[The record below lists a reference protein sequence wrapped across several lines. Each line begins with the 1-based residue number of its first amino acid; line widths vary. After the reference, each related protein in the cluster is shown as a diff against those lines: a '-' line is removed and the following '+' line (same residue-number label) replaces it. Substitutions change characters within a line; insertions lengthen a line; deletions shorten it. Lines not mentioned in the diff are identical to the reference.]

1 MVKSMKKILL
11 LINDLAGY
19 GKVALS
25 YLQIQLWEMTVNYI
39 MV

>member
-1 MVKSMKKILL
+1 MSKLL

-25 YLQIQLWEMTVNYI
+25 AKIPILSHMQ
-39 MV
+39 